1 MFAEAMPKTKRRE
14 NKNVFLEGK
23 VRVKLG
29 HPVSERLKAQAATAR
44 NKPGMPLGTDSR
56 RCLHFV
62 LSCPWQL
69 KSIWHKKSN
78 EAGA

>member
-1 MFAEAMPKTKRRE
+1 MFAETKPKTKRRE

-29 HPVSERLKAQAATAR
+29 HPVSKRLKAQAAAVR
-44 NKPGMPLGTDSR
+44 NKPGMSLGTNSQL
-56 RCLHFV
+56 CLLFV
-62 LSCPWQL
+62 LFCPWQL
-69 KSIWHKKSN
+69 KSTWHKKGN

>member
-14 NKNVFLEGK
+14 NRNVFLKGK

-29 HPVSERLKAQAATAR
+29 HPLSERPKGQAATVR
-44 NKPGMPLGTDSR
+44 NKPGMPLGTNNR
-56 RCLHFV
+56 LCLHFV
-62 LSCPWQL
+62 LFCLWQL
-69 KSIWHKKSN
+69 KSTWHKKGN

>member
-1 MFAEAMPKTKRRE
+1 MFVEATPKTKRRE

-29 HPVSERLKAQAATAR
+29 HPVSERLKAQAAAVR
-44 NKPGMPLGTDSR
+44 SKPGMPLGTDSR
-56 RCLHFV
+56 LSLRFV
-62 LSCPWQL
+62 LFCPWQL
-69 KSIWHKKSN
+69 KSTWHKKGN